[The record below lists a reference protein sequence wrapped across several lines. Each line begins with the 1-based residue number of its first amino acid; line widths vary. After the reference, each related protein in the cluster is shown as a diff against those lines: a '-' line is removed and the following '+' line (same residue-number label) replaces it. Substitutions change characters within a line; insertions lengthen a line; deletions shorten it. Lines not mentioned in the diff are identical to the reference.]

1 MANEHLLLTQKTFP
15 ISMTCAVGTGIEK
28 GSVLKL
34 SDENTVAA
42 STAAND
48 LVAGVAYTEKIA
60 NDGMVQIAVLAGPG
74 DELRAIASGS
84 IGVGDPLVTAV
95 GPTSNYLAS
104 GVGLSVTELSGTRV
118 LGFSK
123 ATATVGQTFRYV
135 LNIGSLPRV

>member
-48 LVAGVAYTEKIA
+48 LVAGVAYAEKIA
-60 NDGMVQIAVLAGPG
+60 NNGMVQIAVLAGPG

-84 IGVGDPLVTAV
+84 VGIGDTLVTAV

-104 GVGLSVTELSGTRV
+104 AVGLTTTQLSGSRII
-118 LGFSK
+118 GFSK

-135 LNIGSLPRV
+135 LNITPFPLV